1 MNRPVQLLV
10 SRAEAIIHG
19 RPRAPAHVRMAAKLG
34 RGGYIDAWL
43 AKVAAPAALTQ
54 LWARI
59 ANGALP
65 HEAVES
71 AGTTTEKAA
80 ISGMIP
86 PYNLG
91 SIAIDHHPA
100 AVGLPSGRWRGNA
113 DHYAAF
119 FNECFIDRSEE
130 HTSELQSLMRIL
142 YAYFCLIK
150 NIK

>member
-1 MNRPVQLLV
+1 
-10 SRAEAIIHG
+10 
-19 RPRAPAHVRMAAKLG
+19 MAAKLG

-113 DHYAAF
+113 DPYAAF
-119 FNECFIDRSEE
+119 FNECFIRSEE
-130 HTSELQSLMRIL
+130 HTSELQSLMRIS
-142 YAYFCLIK
+142 YAVFCLNTTHITHGIIPISISHSLITR
-150 NIK
+150 NRTLSNSDLIC

>member
-1 MNRPVQLLV
+1 
-10 SRAEAIIHG
+10 
-19 RPRAPAHVRMAAKLG
+19 MAAKLG

-119 FNECFIDRSEE
+119 FNECFIDELAQAAKIEPMRSEE
-130 HTSELQSLMRIL
+130 HTSELQSLMRL
-142 YAYFCLIK
+142 SYAVFCLKKKTKI
-150 NIK
+150 